1 MRLND
6 YISGRVWSG
15 GSCTYNLA
23 DRILKAVLKLDRARS
38 FVPKEIDAVLE
49 DRGREIIHRTDRVVN
64 VIEERLL

>member
-1 MRLND
+1 LE
-6 YISGRVWSG
+6 W